1 MTDTTDDG
9 IEPLLR
15 LLARLVH
22 EAGFSGRALDRK
34 LGYSRGQSNAILSG
48 QQHLRFQNILDV
60 LGALGIEPKDFF
72 ALLYWDSSE
81 PMPPNLESIYRRQAG
96 LPQADKTR
104 PSRYPAEPEPDEE
117 EDEERAKANPAIA
130 QLLAL
135 VQSMIDDGID
145 QRLRTLVETARR
157 KPGKRKKKPTEEKDV

>member
-1 MTDTTDDG
+1 MTDTTNDG

-15 LLARLVH
+15 LLTRLVH

-48 QQHLRFQNILDV
+48 QQHLRFQNILDI

-81 PMPPNLESIYRRQAG
+81 PMPPKLEAIYRRQAG
-96 LPQADKTR
+96 LPKADK
-104 PSRYPAEPEPDEE
+104 SRTSKLAKEPEPAE
-117 EDEERAKANPAIA
+117 EDEEKAKANPALS

-135 VQSMIDDGID
+135 VQSMIDEGID
-145 QRLRTLVETARR
+145 QRLRSLVETA
-157 KPGKRKKKPTEEKDV
+157 KK